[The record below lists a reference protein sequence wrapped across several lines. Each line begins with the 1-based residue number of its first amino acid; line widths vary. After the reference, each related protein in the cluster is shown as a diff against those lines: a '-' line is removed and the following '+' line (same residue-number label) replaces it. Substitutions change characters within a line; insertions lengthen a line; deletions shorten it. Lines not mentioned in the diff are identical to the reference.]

1 MVNIIYLQNDVAKEE
16 IADVFNFDEGKQY
29 LWVDLITPNDS
40 ELELLHRHY
49 HIITPL
55 VEEIDEVD
63 LYNIKKYPDYYV
75 FHLSYITQEE
85 GNNYATKNVACYL
98 CINRT
103 LVTVRSVQLDSFDAV
118 RQKILLYNYEY
129 KDGYLLSALL
139 FSERIDFDT
148 LEMKRMI
155 VRVSDL
161 TNTIG
166 LKKQL
171 SASRLDEINKY
182 INYMLLIR
190 LVMMNQQLTLNSIHK
205 VQNMKDET
213 RLLVLEMQQDIK
225 HAIEYADFN
234 TNRLDFMMNSF
245 VAYLSIQQNN
255 YMYVFTY
262 ITILL
267 SPAVLVVGF
276 YGMNVMGLPA
286 AEKSYGMWL
295 VFGLVLLSILIS
307 YFFIRLIKRKVI

>member
-1 MVNIIYLQNDVAKEE
+1 MVNLIYLQNN
-16 IADVFNFDEGKQY
+16 IAQAETSSVFKYDENKQY
-29 LWVDLITPNDS
+29 LWIDLIDPDDQ
-40 ELELLHRHY
+40 ELGLLHRHY
-49 HIITPL
+49 RITTPL
-55 VEEIDEVD
+55 VDEIDEVD

-75 FHLSYITQEE
+75 FHLSYITQEAGE
-85 GNNYATKNVACYL
+85 NHALKNVACYL

-103 LVTVRSVQLDSFDAV
+103 LVTVRTVQLDSFDTV
-118 RQKILLYNYEY
+118 REKILLNNAEHT
-129 KDGYLLSALL
+129 DGYLLSALL

-155 VRVSDL
+155 VTISDL
-161 TNTIG
+161 TNKIAF
-166 LKKQL
+166 KKEL
-171 SASRLDEINKY
+171 TGARLDEINRY

-190 LVMMNQQLTLNSIHK
+190 LVMMNQQLTLNSIQK
-205 VQNMKDET
+205 LQNMKDET

-245 VAYLSIQQNN
+245 VAYLNIQQNN
-255 YMYVFTY
+255 YIYVFTY

-276 YGMNVMGLPA
+276 YGMNVTGLPA
-286 AEKSYGMWL
+286 AEKSYGMWFA
-295 VFGLVLLSILIS
+295 FGLMLLSILAS
-307 YFFIRLIKRKVI
+307 YLFIRIIKRKVR